1 MSQYPERKIG
11 IVYLIAVE
19 VEEKKKNG
27 EGNHHKYPKIGQEKI
42 LPLKVL

>member
-19 VEEKKKNG
+19 VEEKKKTVK
-27 EGNHHKYPKIGQEKI
+27 EITTSIPK
-42 LPLKVL
+42 

>member
-19 VEEKKKNG
+19 VEKTVKEITTSI
-27 EGNHHKYPKIGQEKI
+27 PK
-42 LPLKVL
+42 